1 MRTGGEDNLKFLA
14 QLNWN
19 TIRVRVKGMHLVLD
33 VLDVLHERLS
43 RMYEHEDDYDSNVI
57 LLNTSQKRLRDL
69 IHSGWQCQ

>member
-19 TIRVRVKGMHLVLD
+19 TIRVRVKGLD
-33 VLDVLHERLS
+33 VLNILHERLS

-69 IHSGWQCQ
+69 IHWQCQ

>member
-19 TIRVRVKGMHLVLD
+19 TIRVRVKEMHLVLD

-57 LLNTSQKRLRDL
+57 RPKKGSVTSSTQAGSASER
-69 IHSGWQCQ
+69 